1 MAPWGVEEVEEPC
14 GRSWAALSDGE
25 PGGTPNAEAEVPDD
39 RPEVAEAVACAP
51 SAVEEVEAGAVE
63 VPARRRKA
71 RLP

>member
-1 MAPWGVEEVEEPC
+1 MAAEEPC
-14 GRSWAALSDGE
+14 GRTWAALGDGV
-25 PGGTPNAEAEVPDD
+25 PDGTPDAEAEAPGD
-39 RPEVAEAVACAP
+39 RPGVAEAVACAP